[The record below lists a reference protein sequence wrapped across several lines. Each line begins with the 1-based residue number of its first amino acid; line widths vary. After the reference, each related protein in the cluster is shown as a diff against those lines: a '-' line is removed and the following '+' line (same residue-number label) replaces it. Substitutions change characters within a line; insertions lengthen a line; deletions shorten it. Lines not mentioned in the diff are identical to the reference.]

1 MKITEF
7 FKELKK
13 TLINIKIKR
22 LKSLSRGE
30 GM

>member
-13 TLINIKIKR
+13 TLIKIKIKR